1 MRWLA
6 LALFMILLPG
16 IAHDYPLQM
25 SNGVVNCT
33 IFGFFKDPGFS
44 GSTYSDSYSVLVVD
58 TRLTRINESNKEP
71 IRAAYSLTDGN
82 DRVFQTSAQNIKE
95 LQLGRRLI
103 GFVVPKETIAK
114 SLTIDLSQDK
124 AGGEQFSQ
132 RFPELVNS
140 SNVNVTLLYYGV
152 LRSSIYSN
160 KKTIELDVAIT
171 NNGTKKL
178 AVAADNFT
186 LLDQWDWMYESKEH
200 DNYGK
205 KGLSAMILEPNET
218 IRSGLTFNSISPLS
232 RPVELVYRYSNN
244 SSLTMN
250 IDAEAGLVFA
260 IPETKGCIDCES
272 PKDAAS
278 NLAGSIKA
286 TKARLAKVKKVNST
300 EESAPKG
307 RDEI

>member
-16 IAHDYPLQM
+16 IAQDYPLQM

-33 IFGFFKDPGFS
+33 IFGSFKDPGFT

-58 TRLTRINESNKEP
+58 ARLTRLNESDREP
-71 IRAAYSLTDGN
+71 IHAAYSLTDGN

-95 LQLGRRLI
+95 LQPGRRLI

-114 SLTIDLSQDK
+114 SLTIDLSTDK
-124 AGGEQFSQ
+124 RGGEQFSL
-132 RFPELVNS
+132 RFPELVNI
-140 SNVNVTLLYYGV
+140 SNANVTLLYYGV
-152 LRSSIYSN
+152 LRSSVYSN

-178 AVAADNFT
+178 VLDANNFT
-186 LLDQWDWMYESKEH
+186 LKDQWGWKYESKEY
-200 DNYGK
+200 DSYGK
-205 KGLSAMILEPNET
+205 KGMSEKVLVQNET
-218 IRSGLTFNSISPLS
+218 IRSGLIFNSVSPLS

-244 SSLTMN
+244 SYLTMN
-250 IDAEAGLVFA
+250 IDLEAGLVSA
-260 IPETKGCIDCES
+260 VPEKVCNDCES
-272 PKDAAS
+272 PADAAS

-286 TKARLAKVKKVNST
+286 TKARLAKVKKINST
-300 EESAPKG
+300 SESAPKG
-307 RDEI
+307 RDEL